1 FLRTVSLLTE
11 RRGKYLAAGPA
22 QLENIARLYPLLH
35 RLVGWLKQHP
45 DCSNQK
51 LQTEAYRIATR
62 ERRNLG
68 ILVLSRQPG
77 AQQLLEQKYFRAAQ
91 LQPSPATPALPSG

>member
-1 FLRTVSLLTE
+1 M
-11 RRGKYLAAGPA
+11 
-22 QLENIARLYPLLH
+22 ENIARLYPLLH

-45 DCSNQK
+45 NGSTEE

-77 AQQLLEQKYFRAAQ
+77 AHQLLEQKYFHAAQ
-91 LQPSPATPALPSG
+91 LQPSPATPAHPSG